1 MAPPDHTIPSFHMDP
16 FVIKHQGTPVRT
28 ERMRILRLLKP
39 VLENFLEREIAKL
52 NEYFK
57 SEREQL
63 QKDLRIWKENFTLYG
78 FAERRQ
84 TDVLE
89 VLANVVNRYI
99 EDFSDED
106 FSDEDLK
113 ASWQEN
119 EANMEMLKAYQE
131 SGTDDSDDEYG
142 AGMEEEKTRELTA
155 QTALKL

>member
-1 MAPPDHTIPSFHMDP
+1 MDP
-16 FVIKHQGTPVRT
+16 FVIEREGTRVRI

-39 VLENFLEREIAKL
+39 VLENFLEREIEKL
-52 NEYFK
+52 NGLNGYFK

-63 QKDLRIWKENFTLYG
+63 QKDLRIWKENFTPLG
-78 FAERRQ
+78 FAQRRH

>member
-1 MAPPDHTIPSFHMDP
+1 MDTSLTERA
-16 FVIKHQGTPVRT
+16 GTRVRI
-28 ERMRILRLLKP
+28 ERMRILRLLKQ
-39 VLENFLEREIAKL
+39 VLENFLEREIEKL
-52 NEYFK
+52 NGYFK

-63 QKDLRIWKENFTLYG
+63 QKDLRIWKENFTPLG
-78 FAERRQ
+78 FAQRRH

-99 EDFSDED
+99 EDFSDEDFSDED

-131 SGTDDSDDEYG
+131 SDTDDSDDKYG